1 MMKFRYKVIYGLG
14 MSKRYQLKDEKY
26 TGLQKLQVGVLRFL
40 GKFTTTPKVCKMWE
54 KASSKYQG
62 QKTGWSYACNN
73 AIDETCFYRSDL
85 YEYTDYGIIKG
96 RKFPVPAGYDEEL
109 TVHYGDWR
117 KPPEDKDAFVHHADL
132 EE

>member
-73 AIDETCFYRSDL
+73 AIDETCFIVRICMRTQITVSLKEESSRYRQAMM
-85 YEYTDYGIIKG
+85 KN
-96 RKFPVPAGYDEEL
+96 
-109 TVHYGDWR
+109 
-117 KPPEDKDAFVHHADL
+117 
-132 EE
+132 